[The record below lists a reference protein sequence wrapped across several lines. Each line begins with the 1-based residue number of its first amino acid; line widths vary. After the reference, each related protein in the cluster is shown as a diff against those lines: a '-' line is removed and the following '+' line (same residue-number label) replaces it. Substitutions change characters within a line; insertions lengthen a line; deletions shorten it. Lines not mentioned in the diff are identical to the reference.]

1 MAEQYDDSQLRKLF
15 AEMTPKQRAKAL
27 RGAFRRE
34 AASVRKAAVANL
46 RSRVKHPTQR
56 PAKFVRASVFKR
68 GLGFSVTVRPKKA
81 GGRIDPKE
89 LHAVWLE
96 EGTVMRRTKT
106 ATKVWTR
113 KRKAHNTGKVKSRK
127 FMRDTRVQVKGRV
140 TENLKDEIANS
151 VIKTAKKYGCI

>member
-15 AEMTPKQRAKAL
+15 AEMTPSQRAKAL

-34 AASVRKAAVANL
+34 AADVRKTALANF
-46 RSRVKHPTQR
+46 RSRVKHARQR
-56 PAKFVRASVFKR
+56 PTKFVRATVFKR
-68 GLGFSVTVRPKKA
+68 GLGFSVTVRPKR
-81 GGRIDPKE
+81 GRNAPLEE

-96 EGTVMRRTKT
+96 EGTTTRRTKT

-113 KRKAHNTGKVKSRK
+113 KRKSHSTGKVKPRK
-127 FMRDTRVQVKGRV
+127 FMRDTRVQVKDRV
-140 TENLKDEIANS
+140 TENLKTELRNS